1 MLISWYE
8 SFVNMMF
15 WQAFFVVIIVV
26 LMLSFVIYKI
36 KKGRYKQ
43 MNNSSITKTNTN
55 NGTSSEF
62 TIDIRDLFS
71 KFREHLEINDNKR
84 ILFSGKFG
92 IGKTYFLKEF
102 FNNYKEKYE
111 FYYLSLVNYQIG
123 QNEDIIKFIEC
134 DILVEILNNSS
145 EDEYNEDEDIKDLS
159 DLQLLYD
166 FAKNNF
172 AELISLIPKLGR
184 PLKEAFVLIKKFKD
198 FEKQAG
204 KGKGDNIVG
213 KFLGSNITET
223 DCISEIIK
231 KKINE
236 RKGRKESVLIVDD
249 LDRIDPE
256 HIFRILNVF
265 SAHFDLSNNELPNKF
280 GFDKIIIV
288 ADYSNLVKIFHH
300 KYGQDTDASGY
311 FDKFFSVEIFHFT
324 PEEIILKKID
334 EIISRFQVKD
344 KNLKSAFLEDVGY
357 TIGYARVFL
366 KTILTRALKL
376 TGKEKLNMRQL
387 LKGVRFNLPEFG
399 KNENTIRPTYTL
411 KNSILNSKSLETIID
426 ILFSIFDNDKEH
438 LISVLEKIKQS
449 HFDNDK
455 GHFNI
460 LLEDIKQGHFDEINQ
475 GKNKEKN
482 REEKIEDNNYKEM
495 CEFFF
500 FNLLLEKI
508 IPKEFERLES
518 GKKVGFTF
526 TSQHSNISYDIQVDP
541 GSTKNVTV
549 SKKTTPSNSDF
560 YEFFYDLLIEYIKQ
574 I

>member
-15 WQAFFVVIIVV
+15 WQAFFVVIIVI
-26 LMLSFVIYKI
+26 LMLSFIIYKI
-36 KKGRYKQ
+36 KKRRYKQ
-43 MNNSSITKTNTN
+43 VNSSIFDNNTN

-71 KFREHLEINDNKR
+71 KFKEHLEINDNKR

-102 FNNYKEKYE
+102 FNNHKEKYE
-111 FYYLSLVNYQIG
+111 FYYLSPVNYQIS

-184 PLKEAFVLIKKFKD
+184 PLKETFILIKKFQD
-198 FEKQAG
+198 FKKQVVE
-204 KGKGDNIVG
+204 GKGDNIVG

-223 DCISEIIK
+223 DYISEVIK

-256 HIFRILNVF
+256 YIFRILNGF

-280 GFDKIIIV
+280 GFDKIIVV

-334 EIISRFQVKD
+334 EIISRFQVRD
-344 KNLKSAFLEDVGY
+344 KNLKSAFLKD
-357 TIGYARVFL
+357 IGYARAFL
-366 KTILTRALKL
+366 KPILSRALKL

-399 KNENTIRPTYTL
+399 KNENTTSLAYII
-411 KNSILNSKSLETIID
+411 KDSILDSKPLETIID

-449 HFDNDK
+449 HIN
-455 GHFNI
+455 
-460 LLEDIKQGHFDEINQ
+460 EINQ
-475 GKNKEKN
+475 GKDKEKN
-482 REEKIEDNNYKEM
+482 KEEKSENYDYRRM
-495 CEFFF
+495 CEAFFF
-500 FNLLLEKI
+500 DLLLEKV
-508 IPKEFERLES
+508 IPKEFEKLES
-518 GKKVGFTF
+518 GKKVDFTF

-541 GSTKNVTV
+541 GSTKNVKV